1 MFYAGLL
8 IRTKLN
14 MKYTVVNF
22 SSADIQEW
30 QKDLLISELGGMA
43 FDSFEETD
51 DGFKAYIPTEQLD
64 VLALESLL
72 LKTVEGYTIDY
83 SIEDIPYQNWNEIW
97 ESNFKPIVVDE
108 RCYVRATFHPSDPN
122 YPIELVIEPKM
133 AFGTGHHQTTSMMIS
148 FLLDNDVENKSVLD
162 MGCGT
167 GILAILASKKGASN
181 ILAVDNDEV
190 CIENVRD
197 NMKLNEV
204 KNIQCEVGS
213 VEKIEEK
220 EFDIIYANINRN
232 ILLDHMPMYANS
244 LPLGGELYL
253 SGFYDGEDLQLL
265 QKAANKYNLE
275 FLDKKTTDN
284 WCAARFTKR

>member
-1 MFYAGLL
+1 
-8 IRTKLN
+8 

-197 NMKLNEV
+197 NMQLNKV